1 MGKKIYSLDTSRIV
15 WGNIELQSKKACSC
29 PCLN

>member
-15 WGNIELQSKKACSC
+15 WGNIELQSKKVPAA
-29 PCLN
+29 LA